1 MGRQENFFFHVTSC
15 QLLKA
20 AGVNYLR
27 RNPERLIESNLNQ
40 SWLDY
45 LENMSKQGTTA
56 DNVIIQ
62 GVSDALN
69 LTLHL

>member
-1 MGRQENFFFHVTSC
+1 MIHHIV
-15 QLLKA
+15 KA

-69 LTLHL
+69 LTLRL

>member
-1 MGRQENFFFHVTSC
+1 MIHHIV
-15 QLLKA
+15 KA
-20 AGVNYLR
+20 AGVSYLR
-27 RNPERLIESNLNQ
+27 RNPERLIESNLDQ

-69 LTLHL
+69 LTSRL